1 MIIKKQNRVFISKAS
16 IAKAKFKG
24 HNEQKLFE
32 NKLDSVS
39 KEEDLFIQKNVK
51 VYFSV
56 RNSLP

>member
-39 KEEDLFIQKNVK
+39 KEEDLFIQKN
-51 VYFSV
+51 SQ
-56 RNSLP
+56 SLI